1 MTELNLNEIAQVDG
15 GSWGGWATFLTLAEA
30 AVDFCRGF
38 RDGLN
43 SQ

>member
-15 GSWGGWATFLTLAEA
+15 GSWGGLATLITLLEA
-30 AVDFCRGF
+30 GVDFCRGF

-43 SQ
+43 S